1 MGGKDEDGGVTDSE
15 ASSAD
20 HQGRGNTCLTL
31 HSPQDSAPEA
41 KEKRRETRQKS
52 VSHESDTRKMP
63 LYLQTTELKVSGS
76 PWLPGCIAASPAKG
90 QLLDG
95 LETSPKGRHRG
106 WGGCDRTSCA
116 EAVHSHCPRCCL
128 RRCGKISRFLTIL

>member
-41 KEKRRETRQKS
+41 KEKRRETRHKS

-63 LYLQTTELKVSGS
+63 LYLQTTKLKVSGS

-95 LETSPKGRHRG
+95 LEMSPKEDIT
-106 WGGCDRTSCA
+106 GGVAIIGQVAPKLPTVTAQD
-116 EAVHSHCPRCCL
+116 VV
-128 RRCGKISRFLTIL
+128 